1 MSEIPV
7 LEKRRLQAE
16 VIGPVFKEMVE
27 TVGRKTA
34 EAVLDRAIRKAAIA
48 EGKGYAQRFTES
60 ESPLKNFIAL
70 FENWQSGNALE
81 IEVHHESDTRF
92 DFDVTRCKYAE
103 MYHEMG
109 LGDIG
114 HLLSCNRDG
123 TFCEGF
129 HPDLKLQRDQT
140 LMTGAPCCTFRYTFK
155 PQPEAE

>member
-1 MSEIPV
+1 M
-7 LEKRRLQAE
+7 
-16 VIGPVFKEMVE
+16 
-27 TVGRKTA
+27 
-34 EAVLDRAIRKAAIA
+34 
-48 EGKGYAQRFTES
+48 
-60 ESPLKNFIAL
+60 
-70 FENWQSGNALE
+70 
-81 IEVHHESDTRF
+81 
-92 DFDVTRCKYAE
+92 TRCKYAE